1 VDSQLLR
8 RLYLFLFADPK
19 LTRTRHCV
27 YSDAVV
33 LLVFGFALI
42 HDLSPRAA
50 LRRDRWPLWCRKIAF
65 PGYSQLMKRLNRL
78 DDHVEGLRRRLR
90 YPLPATSDKLIDGKP
105 LTISGFTHDPDAKN
119 GHVPGG
125 FACGYKVHVVADAAG
140 PIEDLAVTPM
150 NVSESD
156 VAQQLVAA
164 NDLRHAV
171 VRADANY
178 DDHDLY
184 TAAASAGARLIAPR
198 RKPGTGVAKRS
209 RHPHRLRAIAELEQ
223 TPGGLQRFKRK
234 RNRIEQIL
242 AHLGNLSFGLSR
254 LPNHVRRLRR
264 VRRWANGKV
273 LLYHLHLLHQDR

>member
-1 VDSQLLR
+1 VDSQLLH
-8 RLYLFLFADPK
+8 RLYLFLFDDPK
-19 LTRTRHCV
+19 LTRTRNCV

-50 LRRDRWPLWCRKIAF
+50 LRSDRWPLWCRKIPF

-78 DDHVEGLRRRLR
+78 DDQVAALRNRLR
-90 YPLPATSDKLIDGKP
+90 AELPSASDKLIDGKP
-105 LTISGFTHDPDAKN
+105 LGVSGFTHDPDARN

-125 FACGYKVHVVADAAG
+125 FAYGYKVHVLADAAG
-140 PIEDLAVTPM
+140 PIDDLIVTPM
-150 NVSESD
+150 NTSESD
-156 VAQQLVAA
+156 VAQELVAGR
-164 NDLRHAV
+164 DLGDAT

-178 DDHDLY
+178 DDRDLY
-184 TAAASAGARLIAPR
+184 AAVADAGGRLIAPR
-198 RKPGTGVAKRS
+198 RKPGQGIVKRS
-209 RHPHRLRAIAELEQ
+209 RHPHRLAAVKELEQ
-223 TPGGLQRFKRK
+223 TPDGLRRFKRK

-264 VRRWANGKV
+264 VRRWVNGKV
-273 LLYHLHLLHQDR
+273 MLYHLHLLNRYR